1 LAEPSQS
8 EPANLRRLP
17 NRQPYHRDMGAP
29 GAGGVVQPT
38 LLIPPLIQAGIDSGK
53 LFRNG
58 SVVRVVAS
66 GRIHKL
72 LNEVPGPEKVAQEV
86 AKRAAKLGPKIMVPV
101 VLVTAA
107 VGAGAAFV
115 IKKRKNANDPD
126 VRAEVKVDVPEC
138 VDNFEASLRAY
149 VDAGRDG
156 KLDTEIVDGLIADLE
171 VVKAW
176 SDGGNTVEFSFEQLE
191 PLFSLV
197 IGHTPALAMAYS
209 VVLDDFEEQESDC
222 DAGVVVHLRRHLEV
236 QKRILGEAA

>member
-1 LAEPSQS
+1 
-8 EPANLRRLP
+8 
-17 NRQPYHRDMGAP
+17 MGAL

-38 LLIPPLIQAGIDSGK
+38 LFIPPLIQVGIDSGK

-72 LNEVPGPEKVAQEV
+72 LDEAPGPEKIAQEA
-86 AKRAAKLGPKIMVPV
+86 AKRAAKVGPKIMVPV
-101 VLVTAA
+101 VLVAAA

-115 IKKRKNANDPD
+115 IKKRKNAHEPG
-126 VRAEVKVDVPEC
+126 VRAEVPLDVPEC

-156 KLDTEIVDGLIADLE
+156 RLDAEIVDRLIADLD

-176 SDGGNTVEFSFEQLE
+176 SDRGNTVEFSFEQLE

-197 IGHTPALAMAYS
+197 IGHTPVLAMAYS
-209 VVLDDFEEQESDC
+209 VVLDDSEEQESDW